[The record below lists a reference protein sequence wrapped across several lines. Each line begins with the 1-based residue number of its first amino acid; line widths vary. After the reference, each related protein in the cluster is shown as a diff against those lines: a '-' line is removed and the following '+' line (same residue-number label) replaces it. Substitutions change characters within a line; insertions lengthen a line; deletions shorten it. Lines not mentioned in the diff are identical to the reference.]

1 MNDAVLAV
9 MAGALRTYFIAHDE
23 LPAEPL
29 AVSVPVGA
37 DDPGV
42 IRRMGNNVTTLFTMR
57 HTEIEDPLE
66 RARAIRKDA
75 QQGRADLD
83 RLVDAI
89 PAALSELQAAAG
101 EWV

>member
-42 IRRMGNNVTTLFTMR
+42 IRRMG
-57 HTEIEDPLE
+57 I
-66 RARAIRKDA
+66 
-75 QQGRADLD
+75 GGG
-83 RLVDAI
+83 
-89 PAALSELQAAAG
+89 AAEVQLNLIAKALGLPQSQI
-101 EWV
+101 